1 MSFGMRTASIAFS
14 LALALPMSMMSA
26 PKAQAFPDFPI
37 SLEQET
43 SYAVTNSNDCS
54 ELHNDEPVAVPY
66 AAVAAVEELIDN
78 GTIDPSVV
86 FALNN
91 TDPNVTVVGPQPRA
105 LPAVAALALAG
116 VAWCAKGALSSLVPS
131 ALQAMVHQA
140 NSNVPSPDRALNA
153 IFGCAGGPVLG
164 ALSSQAMRLKFAG
177 AVLTAVTKLR
187 NFG

>member
-1 MSFGMRTASIAFS
+1 MSFGLRKAFTAFS
-14 LALALPMSMMSA
+14 LALALPMSIMSA
-26 PKAQAFPDFPI
+26 PDAQASQDFPI

-43 SYAVTNSNDCS
+43 SYTVTNSNDCS

-66 AAVAAVEELIDN
+66 AAVASVEELIDN
-78 GTIDPSVV
+78 GTIDAAVV
-86 FALNN
+86 SALNT
-91 TDPNVTVVGPQPRA
+91 TDPNVTVVGPQPLA
-105 LPAVAALALAG
+105 LPVVAALAIAG

-140 NSNVPSPDRALNA
+140 NSNVPPPDWVLNA

-164 ALSSQAMRLKFAG
+164 ALTSQAMRLKFAG
-177 AVLTAVTKLR
+177 AVLAAVIKLR